1 MNRQELM
8 KKLAALPFPKNDYW
22 LITGGAMVLYGMK
35 PKTHDIDLG
44 CTKALADRLE
54 AEGHPFVRLEDGRRK
69 FVLNAGEVELFEAW
83 LYDRVETVEGF
94 PVISIPG
101 LIQMKETLGRPK
113 DFADLVRIRDYLQ
126 SNVNHTK
133 EEPVP

>member
-8 KKLAALPFPKNDYW
+8 EKLAALPFPKTDYW

-44 CTKALADRLE
+44 CTKALADQLE
-54 AEGHPFVRLEDGRRK
+54 AAGNPFVRLENGHRK
-69 FVLNAGEVELFEAW
+69 FVLNTGEVELFEGW

-94 PVISIPG
+94 PVISVPG
-101 LIQMKETLGRPK
+101 LIQMKEALGRPK
-113 DFADLVRIRDYLQ
+113 DFADLVRIREFLHN
-126 SNVNHTK
+126 STGHK
-133 EEPVP
+133 